1 MRAKAAIRF
10 SGVSFAY
17 GSTPVLEDVDLT
29 IGAQQMVCL
38 VGPNGGGKTTLLRL
52 ALGFIE
58 PRRGRVEVC
67 GLPPVRGRR
76 RIGYMPQ
83 HIDFDAHFPIT
94 VREVVAMGRLD
105 GARPGFMSRRD
116 RAVVDEVLDEVD
128 LGGCARAPFGSLSG
142 GQRQRALIARALAV
156 EPEILF
162 LDEPTA
168 MVDARSE
175 ARLLA
180 KLRELHSR
188 LTIVMVSHDAAFVA
202 NLVETV
208 VCVNRRVSVHPAHE
222 ISHGMIHELYGDSMK
237 AVLHDH
243 DAGDGSGNCHG

>member
-1 MRAKAAIRF
+1 MKSAAAIRF

-17 GSTPVLEDVDLT
+17 GSTPVVEDVDLT
-29 IGAQQMVCL
+29 IRAREMVCL

-52 ALGFIE
+52 ALGLVE
-58 PRRGRVEVC
+58 PNRGKIEVC
-67 GLPPVRGRR
+67 GTSPRQGRR

-83 HIDFDAHFPIT
+83 HIDFDAQFPIT
-94 VREVVAMGRLD
+94 VREVVSMGRLS
-105 GARPGFMSRRD
+105 GLRPGILARRD
-116 RAVVDEVLDEVD
+116 RMFVERVLEEVD
-128 LGGCARAPFGSLSG
+128 LMDSARAPFASLSG

-208 VCVNRRVSVHPAHE
+208 VCVNRRVSTHPAHE
-222 ISHGMIHELYGDSMK
+222 LSHGMIHELYGESVK

-243 DAGDGSGNCHG
+243 G

>member
-1 MRAKAAIRF
+1 MRKEAAVRF

-52 ALGFIE
+52 ALGLIE
-58 PRRGRVEVC
+58 PRRGCVEVC
-67 GLPPVRGRR
+67 GLPPARGRR

-83 HIDFDAHFPIT
+83 QIDFDAQFPIT
-94 VREVVAMGRLD
+94 VREVVAMGRLN
-105 GARPGFMSRRD
+105 GARPGFLSRRD
-116 RAVVDEVLDEVD
+116 RAVVDEVLAEVD
-128 LGGCARAPFGSLSG
+128 LDGVARAPFGSLSG

-180 KLRELHSR
+180 KLRDLHSR

-202 NLVETV
+202 NLVEKV
-208 VCVNRRVSVHPAHE
+208 VCVNRRVSVHPAQE
-222 ISHGMIHELYGDSMK
+222 LTHGMIHELYGDSMK

-243 DAGDGSGNCHG
+243 DAGNVSGHRHG